1 MVYNTFIPEGAT
13 FSPKQQ
19 SKNSLQKIL
28 CPHCSKHVSV
38 NSVGQHIFKCMDQAL
53 TNRTSASVRSK
64 GLDASVKTNE
74 GHDCGRSKSTDLSD
88 CDTEPSAPSNRA
100 GVKEALK
107 YHRGTRTVYKRGSSG
122 HDLETSGHDLMTP
135 DEALR
140 LLDGGDGKVLL
151 EAFKVFDKDGNAFI
165 SAAELKHAMSN
176 LGEKLTDEEVDDM
189 IREADIDGDG
199 QINFEEFVK
208 VPDLDGREVR
218 CKPKN
223 LSKNWEGFAT
233 DRPSGDV
240 ETPSSWRSTAAS
252 AVHAGHTERRSACT
266 PKSVSFEDSLPEPTL
281 AKYLGNTRRNGV
293 SPFQGNLLTTKIF
306 DRQTY
311 SGIRETRELSERIR
325 SLFS

>member
-1 MVYNTFIPEGAT
+1 
-13 FSPKQQ
+13 
-19 SKNSLQKIL
+19 
-28 CPHCSKHVSV
+28 
-38 NSVGQHIFKCMDQAL
+38 
-53 TNRTSASVRSK
+53 
-64 GLDASVKTNE
+64 
-74 GHDCGRSKSTDLSD
+74 
-88 CDTEPSAPSNRA
+88 
-100 GVKEALK
+100 
-107 YHRGTRTVYKRGSSG
+107 
-122 HDLETSGHDLMTP
+122 MTP

-165 SAAELKHAMSN
+165 SAAELKHAMSK

-252 AVHAGHTERRSACT
+252 AVHAEHTE
-266 PKSVSFEDSLPEPTL
+266 SLL
-281 AKYLGNTRRNGV
+281 QQV
-293 SPFQGNLLTTKIF
+293 QTKV
-306 DRQTY
+306 QTY
-311 SGIRETRELSERIR
+311 CFVLQFSGLIS
-325 SLFS
+325 